1 MKKWILIVLGALC
14 SLAHADSSS
23 WRFYAAGGLASGGE
37 TVVSGV
43 IVEDGTNKTVPFD
56 IKPGT
61 GIPLRVGAEYRVSA
75 PFALRGAVE
84 RTVTDPM
91 GYNGSLTFT
100 STSTELMGLFSL
112 TPAVRLG
119 AGVRQTT
126 GVLQGTG
133 VAANWPELGTYTSAG
148 GAVLEAQYLFSTDAA
163 RPQSRQPQ
171 VGVTLRLVSE
181 SLQRDGV
188 TLNGDHY
195 EVGLALYF

>member
-1 MKKWILIVLGALC
+1 MKKWILIVLGAVC
-14 SLAHADSSS
+14 SLAHADGSP

-43 IVEDGTNKTVPFD
+43 IVENGTNKTVPFD

-148 GAVLEAQYLFSTDAA
+148 GAVLEAQYLLSTDAA